1 MKKTLL
7 AVALTAVSMTAVADM
22 SVSGHVNYKAGLLED
37 FQSNGVSGA
46 GNEDLTVGTAGTSES
61 RFRILSSIEANGLTY
76 ATNIEL
82 GLGQP
87 GSNALSKR
95 FNEIMVSGAF
105 GKLSLGLGSSAG
117 DGATENDFS
126 GTYLTAGDLSSW
138 ELGAGADEI
147 KAGFTLESADD
158 IGEDEPEYVAN
169 VVTPPGAG
177 LADNN
182 SIDIGR
188 VERLRYDAPTI
199 GNLHLALSIND
210 AAENDSGNDYALAAT
225 YKLPSFVITLASVTK
240 EADDSDVIE
249 ASVAGKVN
257 NFTAALGYHTEEFAK
272 YGLDTDKEQTH
283 VILGY
288 NPGPFSVS
296 IDFQTTTIDGVK
308 DLDAETTGL
317 NFVYRPAKGVEV
329 YAGARNAQAYN
340 GDIDE
345 NAFLMGARVKF

>member
-7 AVALTAVSMTAVADM
+7 AVALTAASMTAVADM

-138 ELGAGADEI
+138 ELGAGAAEV
-147 KAGFTLESADD
+147 KAGFTLQTAAEATGAP
-158 IGEDEPEYVAN
+158 IYVAN
-169 VVTPPGAG
+169 EVTPPEPS

-329 YAGARNAQAYN
+329 YAGARNAQADN
-340 GDIDE
+340 GKIDE

>member
-7 AVALTAVSMTAVADM
+7 AVALTAASMTAVADM

-82 GLGQP
+82 GLGEP
-87 GSNALSKR
+87 GRANALNKR

-105 GKLSLGLGSSAG
+105 GKLSLGQGSSAG

-126 GTYLTAGDLSSW
+126 GTYLTAGDLTSW

-147 KAGFTLESADD
+147 EAGFTLDD
-158 IGEDEPEYVAN
+158 AAVGPAVYSAN

-188 VERLRYDAPTI
+188 TERLRYDAPTI

-210 AAENDSGNDYALAAT
+210 AAEDDSGNDYALAAT

-329 YAGARNAQAYN
+329 YAGARNAQADN

>member
-1 MKKTLL
+1 
-7 AVALTAVSMTAVADM
+7 MTAVADM

-82 GLGQP
+82 GLGEP
-87 GSNALSKR
+87 GRANALNKR

-105 GKLSLGLGSSAG
+105 GKLSLGQGSSAG

-126 GTYLTAGDLSSW
+126 GTYLTAGDLTSW
-138 ELGAGADEI
+138 ELGAGADEV
-147 KAGFTLESADD
+147 KAGFTLDPETGD
-158 IGEDEPEYVAN
+158 IDPNEVAN
-169 VVTPPGAG
+169 PEPG

-188 VERLRYDAPTI
+188 TERLRYDAPTI

-210 AAENDSGNDYALAAT
+210 AAEDDSGNDYALAAT

-329 YAGARNAQAYN
+329 YAGARNAQADN